1 MDDYSTPLY
10 PCQTLL
16 ERIRLPKS
24 GRFAARNRPFCYNS
38 PVQIQNP
45 KSKIQNLRV
54 VVLAGGVGGAKLAD
68 GLAQVLPAANLAIVV
83 NTGDDFQHLGLTVC
97 PDLDTVVYTLA
108 GLESPTT
115 GWGRAG
121 ESWTTMTEVGRL
133 GGPEW
138 FRLGDL
144 DLATHLVRSHVLTQ
158 GGTLTEATRQLC
170 QGLGVT
176 VNVLPMSDQPAPTL
190 METEEGR
197 LPFQTWF
204 VARRWQ
210 PAVRQVHLPADV
222 RATPQVLRALE
233 QCDLCLIA
241 PSNPFVSV
249 DPILNVY
256 PIRAMVMDL
265 PEVVVAV
272 SPIVGGEAVKGPAA
286 KMLREKGL
294 PVSPAAVAGYYADLI
309 DAFVYDERDAGAFAD
324 PELPLLRVDTLMTNR
339 SERARL
345 ARQILTFAS
354 QLLK

>member
-1 MDDYSTPLY
+1 MKGL
-10 PCQTLL
+10 
-16 ERIRLPKS
+16 
-24 GRFAARNRPFCYNS
+24 
-38 PVQIQNP
+38 VQIQYP
-45 KSKIQNLRV
+45 QSTIHNLKV

-68 GLAQVLPAANLAIVV
+68 GLAQVLPAANLTIIV
-83 NTGDDFQHLGLTVC
+83 NTGDDFQHLGLTIC
-97 PDLDTVVYTLA
+97 PDLDTVLYALA
-108 GLESPTT
+108 GVENPAT

-121 ESWTTMTEVGRL
+121 ESWTTITEVGRL

-144 DLATHLVRSHVLTQ
+144 DLATHLVRSHILTN
-158 GGTLTEATRQLC
+158 GGTLTEATQQL
-170 QGLGVT
+170 GRRLGVT

-190 METEEGR
+190 IETDEGR

-204 VARRWQ
+204 VAQRWQ
-210 PAVRQVHLPADV
+210 PAVRQVCLPADV
-222 RATPQVLRALE
+222 RATPQVLHALE

-265 PEVVVAV
+265 PEVVIAV

-286 KMLREKGL
+286 KMLRDKGL
-294 PVSPAAVAGYYADLI
+294 PVSPAAVAQYYADLI
-309 DAFVYDERDAGAFAD
+309 DAFVYDERDAGAFND
-324 PELPLLRVDTLMTNR
+324 SELPSLRVDTLMMNR
-339 SERARL
+339 LDRIRL

-354 QLLK
+354 ELLEP